1 MSDALHS
8 KVSSKPSVTK
18 PKAYGSAV
26 HLPIKKQ
33 LSSSSVSVCA
43 SQGGSSPKHKK
54 FLNKDKGGGLESKV
68 LHILTA
74 KLELAKY
81 YQAGKENCA
90 SAELLP
96 PSLIDRRMWAISD
109 FEIGKPLGKGRF
121 GAVYLARN
129 KKTHFILALK
139 VIFKSA
145 MEKAQLEHQLRREIE
160 ILCHLRHP
168 NILRMYNYFHDRTR
182 IYLML
187 EYAPRGEL
195 YKELQKKKYFDDTR
209 TATYMEEIS
218 EALMYCHARKV
229 IHRDIKP
236 ENLLLGLRGELKL
249 ADFGWSVHA
258 PSLRR
263 TTLCG
268 TTDYLAP
275 EMIEGSPHNENVDVW
290 CVGVLCYECLT
301 GYAPFEA
308 ATRLETFRKIR
319 EVNLTFPSR
328 VSDGA
333 RDLITKI
340 LHRTPSLRLP
350 LKAVVEHPWVK
361 SNSRRIL
368 PPVYSKGEE

>member
-1 MSDALHS
+1 MEKPEMPDAFHG
-8 KVSSKPSVTK
+8 KVSRKPSVTK
-18 PKAYGSAV
+18 PKVYGSMV
-26 HLPIKKQ
+26 HPPLKKQ

-54 FLNKDKGGGLESKV
+54 FLNRDKGGGPESKA

-81 YQAGKENCA
+81 YQAGRENYA
-90 SAELLP
+90 SAELKP
-96 PSLIDRRMWAISD
+96 PSLIDRRMWGISD

-121 GAVYLARN
+121 GAVYLARH

-145 MEKAQLEHQLRREIE
+145 MEKTQLEHQLRREIE

-168 NILRMYNYFHDRTR
+168 NILQMYNYFHDRTR

-195 YKELQKKKYFDDTR
+195 YKELQKKQYFDDTR

-218 EALMYCHARKV
+218 EALLYCHAKKV

-319 EVNLTFPSR
+319 EAYKESSR
-328 VSDGA
+328 TV
-333 RDLITKI
+333 RDHLIEKI
-340 LHRTPSLRLP
+340 PHYTLLP
-350 LKAVVEHPWVK
+350 VALALALVRK
-361 SNSRRIL
+361 
-368 PPVYSKGEE
+368 

>member
-1 MSDALHS
+1 MEKSETPDAFHS
-8 KVSSKPSVTK
+8 KLCRKPAVTKIKVCGSVTQ
-18 PKAYGSAV
+18 
-26 HLPIKKQ
+26 LPLKKQ
-33 LSSSSVSVCA
+33 LSGSSLSGCA
-43 SQGGSSPKHKK
+43 FQGGSSPKHKK
-54 FLNKDKGGGLESKV
+54 PLSKDKGGLESKGEESRSKGG
-68 LHILTA
+68 T
-74 KLELAKY
+74 ECDS
-81 YQAGKENCA
+81 G
-90 SAELLP
+90 SPLP
-96 PSLIDRRMWAISD
+96 RRMWGISD

-168 NILRMYNYFHDRTR
+168 NILRMYNYFHDQTR
-182 IYLML
+182 IFLML

-195 YKELQKKKYFDDTR
+195 YKELQKKEYFDDTR

-218 EALMYCHARKV
+218 DALIYCHAKKV

-290 CVGVLCYECLT
+290 CVGVLCYECLA

-319 EVNLTFPSR
+319 EVNITFPSW

-333 RDLITKI
+333 KDLITKI
-340 LHRTPSLRLP
+340 LNRTPSLRLP
-350 LKAVVEHPWVK
+350 LKGIIDHPWVK
-361 SNSRRIL
+361 TNSRRIL
-368 PPVYSKGEE
+368 PPVYNKVEE